1 MEGSGA
7 EDGSVQINYGS
18 GCGPGRPENTARKDP
33 EPWFNSPGVNPDSES
48 QMVPVLGLLRASSW
62 EDKAGSPYGS
72 KEGELASEGGGGS
85 SDAVTYRTRLPFAGG
100 KRSSGGGGRSAEASR
115 IRLPFG
121 VGNGGGSGVGRV

>member
-1 MEGSGA
+1 MASLKQNLANFGHIRVDCSPRRMRSNNKGSR
-7 EDGSVQINYGS
+7 EDPKQWS
-18 GCGPGRPENTARKDP
+18 
-33 EPWFNSPGVNPDSES
+33 NSPGLNPDSDS
-48 QMVPVLGLLRASSW
+48 QILGLISASCS
-62 EDKAGSPYGS
+62 DKAGSPEGS

-85 SDAVTYRTRLPFAGG
+85 SDAVTSRTKLPFAGGG